1 MWKLCLTS
9 TFSELVNM
17 SDSYHLVIHSFVHTT
32 LLPTNP
38 SLGGPDSLWYQHHH
52 NCWQPKLIP
61 KSHQEREQHHP
72 RLLPGGADR

>member
-38 SLGGPDSLWYQHHH
+38 SLGGPDSVVSAPPQ
-52 NCWQPKLIP
+52 
-61 KSHQEREQHHP
+61 
-72 RLLPGGADR
+72 LLAAQVNS